1 MFRIHLLFGEVMK
14 RSILSSVLLAS
25 VILPLAGCS
34 MWPGNRTSDN
44 RKGAMTM
51 EQCRSH
57 MAMTGNP
64 STRQDDAMTKR
75 TAECNAMMRK

>member
-1 MFRIHLLFGEVMK
+1 MK
-14 RSILSSVLLAS
+14 QSVYGSILVAAA
-25 VILPLAGCS
+25 ILPLAGCS
-34 MWPGNRTSDN
+34 MWPGNRSSDS
-44 RKGAMTM
+44 RASSMTM

-75 TAECNAMMRK
+75 TAECTTMMRK